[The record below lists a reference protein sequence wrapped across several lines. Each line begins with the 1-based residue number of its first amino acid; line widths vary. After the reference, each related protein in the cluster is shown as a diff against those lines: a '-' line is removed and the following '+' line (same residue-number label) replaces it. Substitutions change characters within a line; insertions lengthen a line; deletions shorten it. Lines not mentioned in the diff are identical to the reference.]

1 MALLIVGSVALD
13 SVSTPFGNAKN
24 VLGGSASYCSVSAS
38 YFTNVNLV
46 AAIGQDFPKEY
57 LELFKKRGIN
67 TDGIKKLPGKTF
79 HWEGSY
85 GNDLNQAHTIKTELN
100 ILTARPKVGA
110 LGTVFPLPKNYVNSE
125 YVFLANI
132 DPELQLKV
140 LSKIINPKLIAC
152 DTMNFW
158 IKNKK
163 TDIKKLLK
171 HVDILTLNEAEIRE
185 FSREK
190 NIIKAAK
197 KILENNKEKLQT
209 IIIKRGEHGAL
220 MVNKKTILEV
230 PAYPTKNIID
240 PTGAGDSFAGGLM
253 GYIAKTGDLSQKG
266 LHQAILIG
274 SVMASLNIES
284 FSLDRLKS
292 LTLKEIKQRYTSLI
306 RIASPK

>member
-13 SVSTPFGNAKN
+13 SVSTPFGNVKN
-24 VLGGSASYCSVSAS
+24 VLGGSASYCSVAAS

-46 AAIGQDFPKEY
+46 ATIGEDFPEKNIR
-57 LELFKKRGIN
+57 LFQNKGIN
-67 TDGIKKLPGKTF
+67 LNGLRRLPGKTF

-85 GNDLNQAHTIKTELN
+85 GNDLNRAHTIKTELN
-100 ILTARPKVGA
+100 VLSQFKA
-110 LGTVFPLPKNYVNSE
+110 VFPLPTNYAKSE

-140 LSKIINPKLIAC
+140 ISQIKKPKLIAC

-163 TDIKKLLK
+163 SDLEKLLN

-185 FSREK
+185 FIREK

-197 KILENNKEKLQT
+197 KILKNNKGKLQT

-220 MVNKKTILEV
+220 MVNKKNIYTV
-230 PAYPTKNIID
+230 PAYPTENIMD

-253 GYIAKTGDLSQKG
+253 GYIAKNGDTSENG
-266 LHQAILIG
+266 VYQAILIG

-284 FSLDRLKS
+284 FSLDRLKN
-292 LTLKEIKQRYTSLI
+292 LTLKEIKQRYIKLI